1 MSSRRTS
8 KRHFPFICRATR
20 AGSNTASATLPQ
32 QYYYVRSGRA
42 KRMLGRDAMS
52 GLERVA

>member
-8 KRHFPFICRATR
+8 KRHLPFICRATR
-20 AGSNTASATLPQ
+20 AGSNAASAPLLQ
-32 QYYYVRSGRA
+32 QYYYVRFGRA

-52 GLERVA
+52 GSERVA